1 MELVVFLVRVSA
13 TKVSRSGE
21 ANLDAAKRQLRESFR
36 SDLCLTRKLV
46 WHAAQIIGVADEY
59 LVSAPCEILRVFMGC
74 IFLIAFAKYSPVV
87 SGSNNSSNAVEL
99 DKISKETGQTG
110 SVNAWIRHGGTATI
124 VGAEVTNSSE
134 FVAHVTNHTQDL
146 MRKVHFWGLSQKF
159 SQILQIF
166 QDIDS

>member
-13 TKVSRSGE
+13 TKVSPSGE
-21 ANLDAAKRQLRESFR
+21 ANLDAAKRKLRESFG

-87 SGSNNSSNAVEL
+87 SRTGSANTVEL
-99 DKISKETGQTG
+99 GKISKEPGQTEL
-110 SVNAWIRHGGTATI
+110 VNSWIRNGGTATI
-124 VGAEVTNSSE
+124 VGAEATNSNQ
-134 FVAHVTNHTQDL
+134 FVAHITNHTQDL
-146 MRKVHFWGLSQKF
+146 MRKVHVWGLSQKF

-166 QDIDS
+166 QDF